1 MFFSFWG
8 LKGVGEREFF
18 LFFMCSHQ
26 SYVGCNFR
34 TKGEIWHQ
42 FAKRK
47 NNVSKEQI
55 QWEYSLKRKSKNN
68 SKGNESRSN
77 LT

>member
-1 MFFSFWG
+1 MFFDQIQIGS
-8 LKGVGEREFF
+8 LKFKQKQCVANWTS
-18 LFFMCSHQ
+18 C
-26 SYVGCNFR
+26 YVGCNFQ

-55 QWEYSLKRKSKNN
+55 QWEHSLKSTSQNN
-68 SKGNESRSN
+68 SKGNESKSN